1 MVHVL
6 VVLFWVS
13 LLLGTLLAHNIVA
26 NWAVALGGL
35 YFLVRWWTRRSHAAR
50 GTARPAVADKPPGGT
65 NPRQVAPGA
74 TSSRTPSRWTVDRV
88 HVADR
93 HWR

>member
-35 YFLVRWWTRRSHAAR
+35 YLSARWWARRSHAAGSMATPASADTPAR
-50 GTARPAVADKPPGGT
+50 GTNSPA
-65 NPRQVAPGA
+65 APGA
-74 TSSRTPSRWTVDRV
+74 TSSRSPSWWTVDRV